1 MLFDLKRSVSVV
13 GFFFNGVK
21 ISLRIDINYYIFSFV
36 YKMFDGKI
44 VFLVVNFDVIYVFRF

>member
-21 ISLRIDINYYIFSFV
+21 ISLRIDINYYIFLFIKCLMEKL
-36 YKMFDGKI
+36 YF
-44 VFLVVNFDVIYVFRF
+44 